1 MDNMRVW
8 TESELGRKSG
18 YDYELWK
25 DVGNTSMEL
34 KENGTFSCSWSEINN
49 ALFRAGKKYFF
60 VEKPIEKIKE
70 IIVDYGVDYHPEG
83 NSYLCV
89 YGWLKDPLVEYYVVD
104 SWGDWRPPGTEP
116 KGQITVDGGTYDVYV
131 TVRENQ
137 PSIEGNTTFTQYWS
151 VRTEKRTEG
160 TISVHEHFKAWTEFG
175 LKLGRLYEASLTVE
189 GFQSKGTANVYK
201 NELLVKT
208 VQEEPKY
215 VAVTFDDGP
224 NTVTTPA
231 MLDVLEEYGEVGTFF
246 LIGQYINEE
255 TKEVMRRQVA
265 MGCEI
270 QNHSFSHARFT
281 DLTVEQM
288 REEVEKT
295 NAAICEV
302 TGVEPKFFR
311 PPFIAV
317 NDEVFETIDMPFI
330 MGSMCNDWDD
340 NWSPID
346 RTKMIMDR
354 VQDGSIILIH
364 DSYGNEL
371 SVKALRWILKALQD
385 DGYTMVT
392 LSELFRIK
400 NVDADGRKKH
410 CWTIVE

>member
-1 MDNMRVW
+1 MDHLKVW
-8 TESELGRKSG
+8 TENSMHRIKG

-25 DVGNTSMEL
+25 DVGNTSMEI

-60 VEKPIEKIKE
+60 VEKPIEQVTE
-70 IIVDYGVDYHPEG
+70 ITVNYGVDYHPEG
-83 NSYLCV
+83 NSYLCL
-89 YGWLKDPLVEYYVVD
+89 YGWLKDPLVEYYIVD
-104 SWGDWRPPGTEP
+104 SWGDWRPPGSEP

-131 TVRENQ
+131 TIRENQ
-137 PSIEGNTTFTQYWS
+137 PSIEGDTTFTQYWS
-151 VRTEKRTEG
+151 VRTEKKTEG

-201 NELLVKT
+201 NELLVNT
-208 VQEEPKY
+208 VQEGPKY

-224 NTVTTPA
+224 NTIVTPA
-231 MLDVLEEYGEVGTFF
+231 MLDVLEEYEVVGTFF
-246 LIGQYINEE
+246 LVGQCINEE
-255 TKEVMRRQVA
+255 TKEVMRRQVG
-265 MGCEI
+265 MGCEL
-270 QNHSFSHARFT
+270 QNHSFTHSRFT

-288 REEVEKT
+288 RAEVEKT
-295 NAAICEV
+295 NAAIREV
-302 TGVEPKFFR
+302 TGMEPKFFR

-317 NDEVFETIDMPFI
+317 NDEVYETIDMPFV
-330 MGSMCNDWDD
+330 MGIMCNDWDD
-340 NWSPID
+340 NCSVFD
-346 RTKMIMDR
+346 RVKLILDR

-364 DSYGNEL
+364 DNYENEL
-371 SVKALRWILKALQD
+371 SVKALRWVLKALQD

-400 NVDADGRKKH
+400 NVDPATKEKG
-410 CWTIVE
+410 CWSLVE